1 MIVSTMTLSEIYA
14 QIKSDKDFLIA
25 KNSIF
30 FENQWRRFAMK
41 ATRFPC
47 IKTTEVTSPKTRITY
62 TIRLWSFTHSQ
73 WKNPRFV
80 WYVKHVHEGGTTV
93 YSTTVA
99 PDMSCPLNVY
109 TPHFLARYKERIM
122 KDETKTLDE
131 VINDLF
137 LYNNHT
143 IDHKSENLESLIKE
157 DEKYYSGDNIHFY
170 GQRSIDGIIIS
181 EVSDENPLISVHNTI
196 VSTDLFTKSQN
207 ENSIISEWG
216 VRLRSICDRAPTRKY
231 SLEKQMDELVDSC
244 DKDHLSMEDANKRI
258 SSWLDKLENQV
269 Y

>member
-14 QIKSDKDFLIA
+14 QIMSDKDFLTA
-25 KNSIF
+25 KNIIF
-30 FENQWRRFAMK
+30 FQNQWRRFAMK

-73 WKNPRFV
+73 WKNPQFV

-93 YSTTVA
+93 FSTSVN
-99 PDMSCPLNVY
+99 PDNSSSLDVY

-122 KDETKTLDE
+122 KDESKTVDE

-143 IDHKSENLESLIKE
+143 IVHKSENLGSLIKE
-157 DEKYYSGDNIHFY
+157 DEKYYSGDNIHFF
-170 GQRSIDGIIIS
+170 GQRVIDGIFIS
-181 EVSDENPLISVHNTI
+181 EVSDENPLIYVHNTI
-196 VSTDLFTKSQN
+196 VSTDLFTRSQN
-207 ENSIISEWG
+207 KNSIISEWE
-216 VRLRSICDRAPTRKY
+216 VRLLSICDRAPTRKY
-231 SLEKQMDELVDSC
+231 SLEKQLEELAESC
-244 DKDHLSMEDANKRI
+244 DKDHLSMEEANKRI
-258 SSWLDKLENQV
+258 SSWLDKLEEQV